1 MRLRRRRLTQISIHA
16 PREGSDPDT
25 AKVFAFA
32 FTFLSTLPARG
43 ATCSMRWLPRLRY
56 WNFYP
61 RSPRG
66 ERPWQVNV
74 YEPTGLNFYP
84 RSPRG
89 ERPAATL
96 RGRTIYVQ
104 FLSTLPARGATNA
117 TFCTVRSF
125 SFLSTLPARGATT
138 RFSARAPSP
147 TDFYPR
153 SPRGERLK
161 HPAHREVLSLIS
173 IHAPREGSDLLA
185 FKIFEVSDNFYPR
198 SPRGERP
205 DS

>member
-1 MRLRRRRLTQISIHA
+1 
-16 PREGSDPDT
+16 
-25 AKVFAFA
+25 
-32 FTFLSTLPARG
+32 
-43 ATCSMRWLPRLRY
+43 MRWLPRLRY
-56 WNFYP
+56 W
-61 RSPRG
+61 
-66 ERPWQVNV
+66 
-74 YEPTGLNFYP
+74 NFYP

-205 DS
+205 KVGGIKPGTNVFLSTLPARGATT